1 VALARHKRVRER
13 GSRRRLITG
22 QIPRQNKPERSLR
35 GWPVEWDLE
44 RFAVGH
50 RLPHS
55 RTGVRVPNCRP
66 LVVPLSRINTGLSPV
81 QM

>member
-1 VALARHKRVRER
+1 VVLATHECIRER
-13 GSRRRLITG
+13 RGRRGLIAG
-22 QIPRQNKPERSLR
+22 QIPWQNEPEGSLR
-35 GWPVEWDLE
+35 GWPVERYLE